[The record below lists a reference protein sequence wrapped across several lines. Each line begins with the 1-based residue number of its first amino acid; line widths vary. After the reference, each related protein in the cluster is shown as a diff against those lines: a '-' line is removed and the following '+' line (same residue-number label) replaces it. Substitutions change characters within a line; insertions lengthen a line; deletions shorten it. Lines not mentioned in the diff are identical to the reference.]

1 MPEVQSKRLP
11 SSPNLSPIMKRI
23 LCVWFPNWPIQRL
36 VVDRPELRCQR
47 IVLFRRDA
55 RRGQIV
61 SAVSPLAM
69 QDGLTIEMPL
79 SEAKSLLR
87 RATQAA
93 NGSKS
98 SKSTQTDTPFFIF
111 EHEQPADMTAL
122 ETLADQ
128 LESFSPIV
136 GLEAVDPIE
145 LKRGRRAD
153 SIFLDITGLA
163 HLFGDEEQ
171 LATRLMLSLERSGH
185 LPRVAVAGTVGS
197 AWAFARYFAG
207 PHFRQFQQPLLVDDR
222 DEDSL
227 GQLPV
232 RSLRL
237 EDTITDTLYQ
247 LGIET
252 LTQLKQIPRNDLAMR
267 FGDAIHRRLDQLTG
281 VLDEPVVARH
291 KPSEFMGEQLL
302 EYPTHHRE
310 TMEVIIA
317 RLAGELCRQMRSRQQ
332 GSLEWTIRLICQAG
346 DPIEF
351 KVNLF
356 QPTSTV
362 GHIMPLIEMQLE
374 QALSPVT
381 RKVRRKRQAFG
392 TRTKTRSLASTA
404 ADTTKTSEPQ
414 PTATQTGGPADTS
427 DANVETIGA
436 DLRLDPEFHRY
447 TTVEV
452 CEIRVAVSS
461 YVLLA
466 PQQRKLFDESPQLD
480 RQTLSH
486 LINRLASRLGTHNVV
501 YPTLQSGAQPE
512 YSYRLKPLVDARRR
526 THRKIAKAKSRSHML
541 ARPLRLFRPPIPL
554 VTLMGAPEVIKR
566 GTKVASTVTRSATE
580 SAPVSLRAPT
590 PCLAILALAKEY
602 LSSDAP
608 QPRAFERFGS
618 QVVVA
623 SSGPERIETGWWR
636 GRTVCRDYWR
646 VETETGQHFWVYRD
660 RRTTRWWLHGEF

>member
-1 MPEVQSKRLP
+1 
-11 SSPNLSPIMKRI
+11 MKRI

-36 VVDRPELRCQR
+36 VVDQPELRCQR

-69 QDGLTIEMPL
+69 QDGLAIDMPL

-87 RATQAA
+87 RATQVASGA
-93 NGSKS
+93 KS
-98 SKSTQTDTPFFIF
+98 NTTSQTDTPFFIF
-111 EHEQPADMTAL
+111 EHEQPADMAAL

-145 LKRGRRAD
+145 FKRGRRAD
-153 SIFLDITGLA
+153 SVFLDITGLA

-237 EDTITDTLYQ
+237 ENTITDTLYQ

-252 LTQLKQIPRNDLAMR
+252 LGQLKQIPRNDLAMR
-267 FGDAIHRRLDQLTG
+267 FGDVIHRRLDQLTG

-291 KPSEFMGEQLL
+291 KPSEFMDEQLL

-362 GHIMPLIEMQLE
+362 DHIMPLIEMQLE

-381 RKVRRKRQAFG
+381 RKVRRKRRAFG
-392 TRTKTRSLASTA
+392 TRAKKRSIGSTA
-404 ADTTKTSEPQ
+404 AGTTKPIKPQPEMATRPVMPQ
-414 PTATQTGGPADTS
+414 PTATQTGSPTVTS
-427 DANVETIGA
+427 DANVEAIGA

-447 TTVEV
+447 TTIEV
-452 CEIRVAVSS
+452 CEIRVTVSS

-512 YSYRLKPLVDARRR
+512 YSYLLKPLVDARRR
-526 THRKIAKAKSRSHML
+526 THRKIAKAKSRSHTL

-554 VTLMGAPEVIKR
+554 VTLMVAPEVTNR
-566 GTKVASTVTRSATE
+566 AANATSAVARSSTE

-602 LSSDAP
+602 LSSDAT

-623 SSGPERIETGWWR
+623 SNGPERIETGWWR

-646 VETETGQHFWVYRD
+646 VETETGQHFWIYRD